1 MSARLPLVHAF
12 RSTSTKYAIGFALLH
27 FLCGAVAVDV
37 VLSEQWGF
45 MPSSSK
51 KKLRNLNDVDQVTEN
66 NEMLV

>member
-1 MSARLPLVHAF
+1 MSAHLPLAHAF

-66 NEMLV
+66 NEVLV